1 MRLRKTHLILTFS
14 RSTRRS
20 EMKILTQ
27 SRIAI
32 ETLNEGKRQLSEVM
46 TQVCVLMIAC
56 KVATYCSLNT
66 KPLFVDTLTMQKVAF
81 K

>member
-1 MRLRKTHLILTFS
+1 MHLRKTHLILTFS

-46 TQVCVLMIAC
+46 TQVCVLMI
-56 KVATYCSLNT
+56 
-66 KPLFVDTLTMQKVAF
+66 
-81 K
+81 